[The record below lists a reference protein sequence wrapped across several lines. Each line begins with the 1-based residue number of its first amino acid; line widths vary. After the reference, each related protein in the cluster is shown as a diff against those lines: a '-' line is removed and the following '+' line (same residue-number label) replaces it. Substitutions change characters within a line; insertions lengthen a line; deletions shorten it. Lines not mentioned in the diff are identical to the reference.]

1 MMIRNSLFA
10 VTLAVAGATG
20 LATQAT
26 AQSIDVPFTGVV
38 QGTCSFN
45 NLVPGVM
52 VSDGPAPFSGR
63 LDTRAPGGSSG
74 AVTVICNQ
82 PADLIVG
89 NAVQTA
95 GPSFPTGQ
103 INVDA
108 QSSNGS
114 SAPGGQSLFLDP
126 GQNQVSVDLFVESAA
141 PLPAGNYGYNVSLT
155 VVP

>member
-20 LATQAT
+20 FATQAT

-52 VSDGPAPFSGR
+52 VSGSQGPTNSQ
-63 LDTRAPGGSSG
+63 LDTRGPGGSSG
-74 AVTVICNQ
+74 AVAVICNQ
-82 PADLIVG
+82 PANLIIG

-95 GPSFPTGQ
+95 GPSFPVGF
-103 INVDA
+103 VDVDV
-108 QSSNGS
+108 QSSDGG
-114 SAPGGQSLFLDP
+114 SAPGGQSLFLPP
-126 GQNQVSVDLFVESAA
+126 GQTQLSVDMWIDSPETI
-141 PLPAGNYGYNVSLT
+141 PAGNYGYNVSLT